1 MEKIFASPSRY
12 IQGKDVLK
20 TGLSHI
26 AELGNKALLLSDDI
40 VWKLVGEELKG
51 NLEAEGIAVVHVP
64 FNGEASVN
72 EITRVTAIGT
82 ENGVDVVIALGGG
95 KTIDSGKAI

>member
-64 FNGEASVN
+64 FNGEASVD

-95 KTIDSGKAI
+95 KTDRFR